1 MRKSASCSSAS
12 RVSSNKIMARQTYDT
27 DEILGNA
34 FDARLARKAL
44 VFVRPYTKQL
54 LVALTAML
62 ATSGINLIPPK
73 LIEKAI
79 NNGLVPGNIRV
90 IVVVAALYCAV
101 FILRW
106 PCQYVQTL
114 AISILGQRV
123 IFDMRHK
130 VFSHLQ
136 YLSLSF
142 FDRREVGRIISR
154 LTNDI
159 DSLNELITSGVLSI
173 ITDVVMLV
181 AIVMIL
187 MRMDP
192 HLTLLTFTLVPFMGG
207 LTALFRGKTR
217 QAFRDWRRKIATVTA
232 SVAENVSG
240 VRVVKSFSREK
251 ENLRR
256 FKEVNRENRDAY
268 MYAQL
273 ISSTFS
279 PLIGLISSAGVVMV
293 YWYGGHQVI
302 IGALKIGTMIAFVA
316 YLDRF
321 FNPIRELSTF
331 YQTMQNAMAGA
342 ERIFDILDTKM
353 EITDKPG
360 ATEMP
365 PIKGHVEFQHVN
377 FAYDETPILQ
387 DVSFSVEAGQ
397 TVALV
402 GPTGAGKTTIINL
415 IGRQYDIKDGA
426 ILIDGLDIRD
436 VTINSLR
443 KQMGVVLQDPF
454 LFPGSAKENI
464 RYGRLDATDQE
475 VEAAA
480 KAVGADEFIVE
491 MPEGYDTDVREGGT
505 KLSAGQKQI
514 VSFARALL
522 ADPRILILDEAT
534 SSVDT
539 QTEILI
545 QDALRKLLKGRTS
558 FVIAHRL
565 STITEADRILV
576 IDGGRIV
583 ETGTHKELLRKRGLY
598 QRLYDMQFKYELVE
612 EPSGMADG

>member
-1 MRKSASCSSAS
+1 MTRPLYQDS
-12 RVSSNKIMARQTYDT
+12 
-27 DEILGNA
+27 DEILGRA
-34 FDARLARKAL
+34 FDARLTRKAL
-44 VFVRPYTKQL
+44 VFVRPYMRHL

-62 ATSGINLIPPK
+62 ATSCLNLIPPN
-73 LIEKAI
+73 LVRRAVD
-79 NNGLVPGNIRV
+79 NG
-90 IVVVAALYCAV
+90 IVAKDAHVLMMVAVMYLGV
-101 FILRW
+101 FLARW

-142 FDRREVGRIISR
+142 FDRREIGRIISR
-154 LTNDI
+154 LTNDV
-159 DSLNELITSGVLSI
+159 DSLNELITSGILSV

-181 AIVMIL
+181 VIIVIL
-187 MRMDP
+187 VQMSPD
-192 HLTLLTFTLVPFMGG
+192 LALLTFTLIPVMAG
-207 LTALFRGKTR
+207 LTAVFRGKSR
-217 QAFRDWRRKIATVTA
+217 QAFRDWRKKIATVTA

-256 FKEVNRENRDAY
+256 FKEVNRENRQAY
-268 MYAQL
+268 LYAQML
-273 ISSTFS
+273 SSIFA
-279 PLIGLISSAGVVMV
+279 PIIGFVSAAGICIV
-293 YWYGGHQVI
+293 YWYGGRQVI
-302 IGALKIGTMIAFVA
+302 GGVLKIGMLMAFVQ

-331 YQTMQNAMAGA
+331 YQTMQSAMAGA
-342 ERIFDILDTKM
+342 ERIFDILDT
-353 EITDKPG
+353 EPDIADRPG
-360 ATEMP
+360 AIEMP
-365 PIKGHVEFQHVN
+365 RIGGEVEFRNVD
-377 FAYDETPILQ
+377 FAYDESPILQ
-387 DVSFSVEAGQ
+387 NVSFVAEAGQ
-397 TVALV
+397 TIALV
-402 GPTGAGKTTIINL
+402 GPTGAGKTTIVNL
-415 IGRQYDIKDGA
+415 LGRQYDIKSGA
-426 ILIDGLDIRD
+426 ILIDGHDIRE
-436 VTINSLR
+436 VTMRSLR
-443 KQMGVVLQDPF
+443 RQMGVVLQDAF
-454 LFPGSAKENI
+454 LFPGSVKENI

-475 VEAAA
+475 VQAAA
-480 KAVGADEFIVE
+480 KAVGAHDFIVE

-545 QDALRKLLKGRTS
+545 QEALRKLLKGRTS

-565 STITEADRILV
+565 STITQSDKILA
-576 IDGGRIV
+576 IEDGRIV
-583 ETGTHKELLRKRGLY
+583 EEGTHAELLSRDGLY
-598 QRLYDMQFKYELVE
+598 KRLYEMQFNYQLAAGEMV
-612 EPSGMADG
+612 DG

>member
-1 MRKSASCSSAS
+1 MTRGWGGEG
-12 RVSSNKIMARQTYDT
+12 
-27 DEILGNA
+27 DEILGKA
-34 FDARLARKAL
+34 FDARLTRKAL
-44 VFVRPYTKQL
+44 VFVRPYAKHL
-54 LVALTAML
+54 LIALLAML
-62 ATSGINLIPPK
+62 ATSCVNLIPPN
-73 LIEKAI
+73 LIKRAVDD
-79 NNGLVPGNIRV
+79 GMLAKDQRMLVT
-90 IVVVAALYCAV
+90 VAGAYLGV

-106 PCQYVQTL
+106 PCQYIQTL
-114 AISILGQRV
+114 AISILGQKV
-123 IFDMRHK
+123 IYDIRHT
-130 VFSHLQ
+130 VFRHLQ

-154 LTNDI
+154 LTNDV
-159 DSLNELITSGVLSI
+159 DALNELITSGILSV
-173 ITDVVMLV
+173 ITDIIMLIVIVVILV
-181 AIVMIL
+181 KMSPAL
-187 MRMDP
+187 A
-192 HLTLLTFTLVPFMGG
+192 LLTFTLMPVMAG
-207 LTALFRGKTR
+207 LTALFRGKSR
-217 QAFRDWRRKIATVTA
+217 QAFRDWRKKIATVTA

-256 FKEVNRENRDAY
+256 FTDVNRENRDAY
-268 MYAQL
+268 LYAQM
-273 ISSTFS
+273 ISSIFA
-279 PLIGLISSAGVVMV
+279 PLVGLVSGAGVCMV
-293 YWYGGHQVI
+293 YWYGGNQVI
-302 IGALKIGTMIAFVA
+302 GGALKIGVLMAFVA

-342 ERIFDILDTKM
+342 ERIFDVLDTEP
-353 EITDKPG
+353 EIRDKPH
-360 ATEMP
+360 ATTMP
-365 PIKGHVEFQHVN
+365 PIKGHVDFRHVD

-387 DVSFSVEAGQ
+387 DMSFTAEAGQ
-397 TVALV
+397 TIALV
-402 GPTGAGKTTIINL
+402 GPTGAGKTTVINL
-415 IGRQYDIKDGA
+415 IARQYDIKDGA
-426 ILIDGLDIRD
+426 VLIDGLDIRD
-436 VTINSLR
+436 VTTNSLR
-443 KQMGVVLQDPF
+443 RQMGIVLQDPF

-480 KAVGADEFIVE
+480 RAVGAHEFIVE

-545 QDALRKLLKGRTS
+545 QNALRKLLKGRTS

-565 STITEADRILV
+565 STITEADKILV

-583 ETGTHKELLRKRGLY
+583 ESGTHRELLANGGLY
-598 QRLYDMQFKYELVE
+598 QRLYEMQFIYE
-612 EPSGMADG
+612 MAEQIDG

>member
-1 MRKSASCSSAS
+1 MTRPL
-12 RVSSNKIMARQTYDT
+12 VGEG
-27 DEILGNA
+27 DEILGKA
-34 FDARLARKAL
+34 FDARLTRKAL
-44 VFVRPYTKQL
+44 VFVRPYTRQL
-54 LVALTAML
+54 LIALFAML
-62 ATSGINLIPPK
+62 ATSCLNLVPPK
-73 LIEKAI
+73 LVQKAVDD
-79 NNGLVPGNIRV
+79 GMVAKEARV
-90 IVVVAALYCAV
+90 LMIVAAMYLGVYV
-101 FILRW
+101 LRW

-123 IFDMRHK
+123 IFDIRHK

-136 YLSLSF
+136 NLSLSF

-154 LTNDI
+154 LTNDV
-159 DSLNELITSGVLSI
+159 DALNDLITSGILSV

-181 AIVMIL
+181 VIVVIL
-187 MRMDP
+187 VKMSP
-192 HLTLLTFTLVPFMGG
+192 ALALLTFTLIPVMAG
-207 LTALFRGKTR
+207 LTAIFRGKSR
-217 QAFRDWRRKIATVTA
+217 QAFRDWRKKIATVTA

-256 FKEVNRENRDAY
+256 FRQVNLENRDAY
-268 MYAQL
+268 LYAQM
-273 ISSTFS
+273 ISSIFA
-279 PLIGLISSAGVVMV
+279 PLVGFVSAAGICMV
-293 YWYGGHQVI
+293 YWYGGRQVI
-302 IGALKIGTMIAFVA
+302 GGVLKIGMLMAFVQ

-342 ERIFDILDTKM
+342 ERIFDILDTEPVIK
-353 EITDKPG
+353 DKPG
-360 ATEMP
+360 AVVMP
-365 PIKGHVEFQHVN
+365 AIKGDVEFRNVD

-387 DVSFSVEAGQ
+387 DLSFTAEAGQ
-397 TVALV
+397 TIALV
-402 GPTGAGKTTIINL
+402 GPTGAGKTTIIN
-415 IGRQYDIKDGA
+415 IIARQYDIKSGA
-426 ILIDGLDIRD
+426 ILIDGRDIRD
-436 VTINSLR
+436 VTTNSLR
-443 KQMGVVLQDPF
+443 SQMGVVLQDPF
-454 LFPGSAKENI
+454 LFPGSVKENI

-475 VEAAA
+475 VRSAAN
-480 KAVGADEFIVE
+480 AVGAEAFIME
-491 MPEGYDTDVREGGT
+491 MPEGYETDVREGGT

-545 QDALRKLLKGRTS
+545 QEALRKLLRGRTS

-565 STITEADRILV
+565 STITQADMILV

-583 ETGTHKELLRKRGLY
+583 EQGTHHELLAHDGLY
-598 QRLYDMQFKYELVE
+598 KRLYEMQFKYELAVE
-612 EPSGMADG
+612 GVDG

>member
-1 MRKSASCSSAS
+1 MPRP
-12 RVSSNKIMARQTYDT
+12 TYDS

-34 FDARLARKAL
+34 FDARLARKSL

-54 LVALTAML
+54 LIALAAML

-90 IVVVAALYCAV
+90 IMIVAALYCGV

-106 PCQYVQTL
+106 PCQYIQTL

-123 IFDMRHK
+123 IYDMRHT

-159 DSLNELITSGVLSI
+159 DSLNELITSGILSV
-173 ITDVVMLV
+173 ITDVVLLV
-181 AIVMIL
+181 AIVIIL
-187 MRMDP
+187 SRMDP

-207 LTALFRGKTR
+207 LTAVFRGKTR

-279 PLIGLISSAGVVMV
+279 PLIGLISSAGIVIV
-293 YWYGGHQVI
+293 YWYGGRQVI
-302 IGALKIGTMIAFVA
+302 NGALQIGTMIAFVA

-321 FNPIRELSTF
+321 YNPIRELSTF

-342 ERIFDILDTKM
+342 ERIFDILDTDM
-353 EITDKPG
+353 EIKDKPD
-360 ATEMP
+360 AVEMP
-365 PIKGHVEFQHVN
+365 PIEGHVEFRQVN
-377 FAYDETPILQ
+377 FAYDEAPILN
-387 DVSFSVEAGQ
+387 DVSFTVNVGQ

-415 IGRQYDIKDGA
+415 IARQYDIQDGA
-426 ILIDGLDIRD
+426 ILIDGMDIRD

-443 KQMGVVLQDPF
+443 RQMGVVLQDPF

-480 KAVGADEFIVE
+480 KAVGAHDFIVE

-545 QDALRKLLKGRTS
+545 QEALRELLKGRTS

-565 STITEADRILV
+565 STITEADKILV

-583 ETGTHKELLRKRGLY
+583 ETGTHKELLRKGGLY
-598 QRLYDMQFKYELVE
+598 QRLYDMQFNYELVE
-612 EPSGMADG
+612 EPTTT

>member
-1 MRKSASCSSAS
+1 MTRSL
-12 RVSSNKIMARQTYDT
+12 VGEG
-27 DEILGNA
+27 DEILGKA
-34 FDARLARKAL
+34 FDARLTRKAL
-44 VFVRPYTKQL
+44 VFVRPYTRQL
-54 LVALTAML
+54 LLALGAML
-62 ATSGINLIPPK
+62 ATSCLNLIPP
-73 LIEKAI
+73 
-79 NNGLVPGNIRV
+79 NLVKRAVDDGMLAKDQHV
-90 IVVVAALYCAV
+90 MMIVAFAYLGV

-106 PCQYVQTL
+106 PCQYIQTL
-114 AISILGQRV
+114 AISILGQKV
-123 IFDMRHK
+123 IYDMRHT

-154 LTNDI
+154 LTNDV
-159 DSLNELITSGVLSI
+159 DSLNELITSGILSV

-181 AIVMIL
+181 VIVVILVKMSPALAI
-187 MRMDP
+187 
-192 HLTLLTFTLVPFMGG
+192 LTFTLIPVMAG
-207 LTALFRGKTR
+207 LTAVFRGKSR

-256 FKEVNRENRDAY
+256 FKQVNRENRDAY
-268 MYAQL
+268 LYAQI
-273 ISSTFS
+273 ISSIFA
-279 PLIGLISSAGVVMV
+279 PLVGFVSAAGICMV
-293 YWYGGHQVI
+293 YWYGGNQVI
-302 IGALKIGTMIAFVA
+302 GGALKIGVLMAFVA

-342 ERIFDILDTKM
+342 ERIFDILDTEP
-353 EITDKPG
+353 EIKDKPK

-365 PIKGHVEFQHVN
+365 PINGHVEFKNVD

-387 DVSFSVEAGQ
+387 DVSFNAEAGQ

-415 IGRQYDIKDGA
+415 VARQYDIKDGA

-443 KQMGVVLQDPF
+443 RQMGIVLQDPF
-454 LFPGSAKENI
+454 LFPGSVKENI

-475 VEAAA
+475 VQAAA
-480 KAVGADEFIVE
+480 QAVGAHEFIVE
-491 MPEGYDTDVREGGT
+491 MPEGYETDVREGGT

-539 QTEILI
+539 QTELLI

-565 STITEADRILV
+565 STIVEADKILV

-583 ETGTHKELLRKRGLY
+583 ESGIHQELLKNGGLY
-598 QRLYDMQFKYELVE
+598 QRLYEMQFNYEVAA
-612 EPSGMADG
+612 EPNG

>member
-1 MRKSASCSSAS
+1 MPKPY
-12 RVSSNKIMARQTYDT
+12 YD

-34 FDARLARKAL
+34 FDARLAKKAL
-44 VFVRPYTKQL
+44 AFVRPYTKQV
-54 LVALTAML
+54 LVALFAML
-62 ATSGINLIPPK
+62 ATSGLN
-73 LIEKAI
+73 
-79 NNGLVPGNIRV
+79 LVPPRLIGKAVDDGMIPGNMHVLLI
-90 IVVVAALYCAV
+90 IAAIYCGV
-101 FILRW
+101 YIIRW

-114 AISILGQRV
+114 AMSVLGQKV
-123 IFDMRHK
+123 IYDMRHT

-159 DSLNELITSGVLSI
+159 DSLNELITSGILSI
-173 ITDVVMLV
+173 ITDVVVLV
-181 AIVMIL
+181 AIVAIL
-187 MRMDP
+187 AQMNPR
-192 HLTLLTFTLVPFMGG
+192 LTLLTFTLVPFMAG

-256 FKEVNRENRDAY
+256 FKEVNRENREAY

-273 ISSTFS
+273 ISSAFS
-279 PLIGLISSAGVVMV
+279 PLIGFVSAAGAIIV

-302 IGALKIGTMIAFVA
+302 SGGLQIGMMIAFVA

-342 ERIFDILDTKM
+342 ERIFDILDTEM
-353 EITDKPG
+353 EIKDKRD
-360 ATEMP
+360 ATVMP
-365 PIKGHVEFQHVN
+365 LIKGDVEFRNVN
-377 FAYDETPILQ
+377 FAYDETPILR
-387 DVSFSVEAGQ
+387 DVSFGVEAGQ

-415 IGRQYDIKDGA
+415 IGRQYDIQDGGV
-426 ILIDGLDIRD
+426 LIDGIDVRD
-436 VTINSLR
+436 VTTNSLR
-443 KQMGVVLQDPF
+443 RQMGIVLQDPF

-480 KAVGADEFIVE
+480 RAVGAHDFIVE

-565 STITEADRILV
+565 STITEADKILV
-576 IDGGRIV
+576 IDGGRII
-583 ETGTHKELLRKRGLY
+583 ETGTHKELLRKGGLY
-598 QRLYDMQFKYELVE
+598 KRLYDMQFNYE
-612 EPSGMADG
+612 MAEQIDG